1 MDISCVF
8 VFLWPFFVQPLPSR
22 TKIYQGT
29 HLQHIHTLVASAL
42 CCGEVGA
49 LCKKLSVLQQL
60 GVRAMKQQGLGLL
73 YCLSVVLWASV
84 QL

>member
-1 MDISCVF
+1 M
-8 VFLWPFFVQPLPSR
+8 R
-22 TKIYQGT
+22 TCEN
-29 HLQHIHTLVASAL
+29 LVASVL

-73 YCLSVVLWASV
+73 YCLSVVYGPVFSFNYYTKLNSNRH
-84 QL
+84 LEETS